1 MSHLLSPPQAL
12 VAAGR
17 LPQSSKPTNVVTLGA
32 CAAGG
37 TALRSAERFDICTSA
52 GSSARIKRTRVGKSA
67 VHADVNRHPTEE
79 TRMQT
84 GVNREG
90 TAGETVG
97 ERLRRLRTERGLS
110 QRELSEPGVSYAY
123 ISRIEAN
130 TRTPSVKAL
139 RKLARKLGVSPE
151 YLETGSE
158 IGPAE
163 QRELKLADAE
173 LELRLDAD
181 PARAEDAFR
190 SILEESIAAGDLGA
204 ATRARIGLGLAAARS
219 GQHEQVVRTLEE
231 ALEAGFIRPT
241 ARPDV
246 YTTLGRSYALLGT
259 PSRAVELF
267 ERCLREMEE
276 EGGKETVAA
285 RTRFATYLSYAL
297 TDLGDLARAEAVVT
311 EAVEAADEIADPYT
325 QVRLYW
331 SLARLAS
338 LQGRPATAL
347 DHARRA
353 IALLEATEDT
363 EHLARA
369 HLLCGAILNLNGSPK
384 KATGHLATA
393 ERLFGMRPDRSDLAS
408 LRCEQARAAAQ
419 LGQADEAVSRAQEV
433 LELLGD
439 QDPAEQGNAWWAL
452 AEGLA
457 LRDDAAGADD
467 AFRRA
472 VDLLAEQGRWR
483 EAAQACRAW
492 GRMLRQTSRESEA
505 LDVLERAAD
514 LAARR
519 ESTPAHVPR

>member
-1 MSHLLSPPQAL
+1 MHS
-12 VAAGR
+12 
-17 LPQSSKPTNVVTLGA
+17 
-32 CAAGG
+32 
-37 TALRSAERFDICTSA
+37 
-52 GSSARIKRTRVGKSA
+52 
-67 VHADVNRHPTEE
+67 
-79 TRMQT
+79 

-90 TAGETVG
+90 TGGETVG

-139 RKLARKLGVSPE
+139 RKLARKLGVASE

-173 LELRLDAD
+173 LELRLEAD
-181 PARAEDAFR
+181 PSKAEEA
-190 SILEESIAAGDLGA
+190 LERVLDEAVGAGDLSA
-204 ATRARIGLGLAAARS
+204 ATRARIGLGLAAARR
-219 GQHEQVVRTLEE
+219 GQHDEAVRRLEE
-231 ALEAGFIRPT
+231 ALESGIVSPST
-241 ARPDV
+241 RPDV
-246 YTTLGRSYALLGT
+246 YTALGRSYASLGT

-267 ERCLREMEE
+267 ERCLNELEE
-276 EGGKETVAA
+276 EGGKQTIAA

-297 TDLGDLARAEAVVT
+297 TDLGELARAETVVT
-311 EAVEAADEIADPYT
+311 EAVDAAEEIADPYT

-331 SLARLAS
+331 SLARLAHM
-338 LQGRPATAL
+338 QGKPATAL
-347 DHARRA
+347 EHARRA

-363 EHLARA
+363 VHLARA
-369 HLLCGAILNLNGSPK
+369 HLLCAAILNLNRSAE
-384 KATGHLATA
+384 KATRHLDLA
-393 ERLFGMRPDRSDLAS
+393 ERLFGVRPDQSDLAS

-419 LGQADEAVSRAQEV
+419 LGHADEAVSRAREV

-457 LRDDAAGADD
+457 LRDDVAGADE

-472 VDLLAEQGRWR
+472 TDLLAEQGRWR
-483 EAAQACRAW
+483 EASQASRAW
-492 GRMLRQTSRESEA
+492 GRMLRQTGREGEA

-519 ESTPAHVPR
+519 ESSQANVPH